1 LASRTHTFTEGFPGF
16 FICESDEYIP
26 SGLLNADALAF
37 ENTHKS
43 FVIKLIVIP
52 EVMKKTFF
60 DGLPSFLDSG
70 IRTPLIA
77 ILGLRWRSSDK
88 YK

>member
-1 LASRTHTFTEGFPGF
+1 
-16 FICESDEYIP
+16 
-26 SGLLNADALAF
+26 
-37 ENTHKS
+37 
-43 FVIKLIVIP
+43 
-52 EVMKKTFF
+52 MKKTFF